1 MRAYKPIET
10 EVYDVLT
17 DVCACLRA
25 LQGKFRKERSPL
37 EKFDEA
43 WLKDNKDKDWKD
55 HGKMFESDIAIPS
68 GNIIKPWTDYSKA
81 AYEYGHH
88 KRLPVPDSVYTK
100 NPAYDTN
107 VVDIGGKGI
116 AWDHAEGHIGDDID
130 TVNGEENVMGKS
142 YEFPEAGW
150 VHTIASAGEGSG

>member
-68 GNIIKPWTDYSKA
+68 GNIIKPWTDHSKA

-88 KRLPVPDSVYTK
+88 KRLPVPTPCIQRIQRTTRTWWILGAKVLPGTMQRGTS
-100 NPAYDTN
+100 A
-107 VVDIGGKGI
+107 
-116 AWDHAEGHIGDDID
+116 
-130 TVNGEENVMGKS
+130 
-142 YEFPEAGW
+142 
-150 VHTIASAGEGSG
+150 TI